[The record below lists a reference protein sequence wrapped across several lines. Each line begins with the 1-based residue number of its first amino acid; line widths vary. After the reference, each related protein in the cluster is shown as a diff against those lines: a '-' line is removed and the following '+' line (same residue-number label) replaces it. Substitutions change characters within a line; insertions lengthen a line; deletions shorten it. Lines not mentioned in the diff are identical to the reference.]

1 MPISQQ
7 KLIKLEVDELKNLK
21 DVELSFG
28 ETSLTAIM
36 GTNGC
41 GKSTVLHALAC
52 SYSPPDNALDYKFPM
67 FFKPSTDALWAGS
80 SFTIH
85 FEQRDGQLL
94 QQNLQQRFSKAAD
107 RWAPRYDRRPVR
119 PVRMVTIRES
129 VPEVEALG
137 INAMVH
143 YLRRDLPGDVHNQV
157 RTVAGQVLNRQY
169 AEYHQVQYR
178 QAGRSSIAVTNGDL
192 RYAAIS
198 MSAGEQR
205 VFRILD
211 AVFRAPN
218 YSLILIDEIDLF
230 LHQDALKKLLDALKS
245 HCDSRHKQLVFTTH
259 FPAIA
264 DMYET
269 ISVKTIHR
277 VGERTLVWKGY
288 SYDALRLITGQLQ
301 RPLRIFVED
310 DVAEAIVKEVA
321 RSLRLQ
327 PYLHVGWYGPSENAF
342 ALGAGLVLE
351 NTRLDRVL
359 IVLDGD
365 INSLPDERRQKINR
379 HLTGN
384 EPGRA
389 EGREALFQ
397 RIVPLVAED
406 GASPEQMLN
415 RMLRTIQ
422 HDQVPD
428 GDRPLLEFAHDIVNV
443 PERHGYVNQVVE
455 ASGEPRS
462 YALRKLVEMAALSAA
477 WEAYAR
483 PVREWLDEQA
493 RNLRLGIGA

>member
-7 KLIKLEVDELKNLK
+7 KLIKLEVAELKNLR

-36 GTNGC
+36 GANGC

-52 SYSPPDNALDYKFPM
+52 SYSPPDDNFDFKFPM
-67 FFKPSTDALWAGS
+67 FFKPSTEALWAGS

-85 FEQRDGQLL
+85 YEQRDGATL

-107 RWAPRYDRRPVR
+107 RWAPRYDKRPIR
-119 PVRMVTIRES
+119 HVRMVTIRES

-143 YLRRDLPGDVHNQV
+143 YQRSAFPGEVHNQV
-157 RTVAGQVLNRQY
+157 RDVAGQVLNRQY

-178 QAGRSSIAVTNGDL
+178 QGGRSSIAVTNGAL

-211 AVFRAPN
+211 AVFSAPN
-218 YSLILIDEIDLF
+218 HSLILIDEIDLF
-230 LHQDALKKLLDALKS
+230 LHQDALKKLLDALRV
-245 HCDSRHKQLVFTTH
+245 HCDAKHKQLVFTTH
-259 FPAIA
+259 FPPIA

-269 ISVKTIHR
+269 IAVKTIHR
-277 VGERTLVWKGY
+277 VEERTLVWQGH
-288 SYDALRLITGQLQ
+288 SYDALRLITGQLE
-301 RPLRIFVED
+301 RPLRVFVED

-321 RSLRLQ
+321 RALRLQ
-327 PYLHVGWYGPSENAF
+327 PYVHVGWYGPSENAF
-342 ALGAGLVLE
+342 ALGAGMVLANAPLE
-351 NTRLDRVL
+351 RVL

-365 INSLPDERRQKINR
+365 VNASPDEIRRKIER
-379 HLTGN
+379 HLSGN
-384 EPGRA
+384 EPRRA
-389 EGREALFQ
+389 GERDALFQ
-397 RIVPLVAED
+397 KIVPLVAD
-406 GASPEQMLN
+406 GGTSPEQMLN
-415 RMLRTIQ
+415 RMLRAVQ
-422 HDQVPD
+422 QGQVPE
-428 GDRPLLEFAHDIVNV
+428 GDRPLLAFAHEIINV

-455 ASGEPRS
+455 ASGEPRV
-462 YALRKLVEMAALSAA
+462 YALRKLVEIATHNVG
-477 WEAYAR
+477 WEEYTR
-483 PVREWLDEQA
+483 PVREWLQA
-493 RNLRLGIGA
+493 QANELRLGNAA

>member
-7 KLIKLEVDELKNLK
+7 RLIKLEVTELKNLK
-21 DVELSFG
+21 DVELTFG
-28 ETSLTAIM
+28 DTSLTAIM
-36 GTNGC
+36 GANGC

-52 SYSPPDNALDYKFPM
+52 AYSPPDDTSGYKFPM
-67 FFKPSTDALWAGS
+67 FFKPSTEALWAGS

-85 FEQRDGQLL
+85 YEQRDGQTL
-94 QQNLQQRFSKAAD
+94 QPNLQQRFSKAAD
-107 RWAPRYDRRPVR
+107 RWAPRYDKRPVR

-143 YLRRDLPGDVHNQV
+143 YQRRAFPGEVHNQV
-157 RTVAGQVLNRQY
+157 RNVAGQVLNRQY

-178 QAGRSSIAVTNGDL
+178 QGGRPSIAVTNGAL

-211 AVFRAPN
+211 SVFSAPD

-230 LHQDALKKLLDALKS
+230 LHQDALKKLLDALRL
-245 HCDSRHKQLVFTTH
+245 HCDARHKQLVFTTH
-259 FPAIA
+259 FPPIA

-277 VGERTLVWKGY
+277 VGQRTLVWQGH

-301 RPLRIFVED
+301 RPIRVFVED

-321 RSLRLQ
+321 RALRLQ
-327 PYLHVGWYGPSENAF
+327 PYVHVGWYGPSENAF
-342 ALGAGLVLE
+342 ALGAGLILANE
-351 NTRLDRVL
+351 PLDRVL

-365 INSLPDERRQKINR
+365 VDSLPEERRRKIGR

-389 EGREALFQ
+389 DERDVLYQ
-397 RIVPLVAED
+397 KIVPLVAED
-406 GASPEQMLN
+406 AASPEQMLN
-415 RMLRTIQ
+415 RMLRTVQ
-422 HDQVPD
+422 QDDVPD

-455 ASGEPRS
+455 TSGEPRS
-462 YALRKLVEMAALSAA
+462 YALRKLVEMATRSAA
-477 WEAYAR
+477 WAAYTL
-483 PVREWLDEQA
+483 PVREWLEERA
-493 RNLRLGIGA
+493 RELRLGNIV